1 MVTFFYE
8 CLYVLTIASG
18 ILAIAAGPVGV
29 GKVGI
34 LLFLGQ
40 IAITSLFVIFKNGKT
55 TGRFISIGILSAFT
69 IFIIILSRYDKFL
82 GMAVENVR
90 LLWLLAFAL
99 AAFILGEL
107 AAYVKVVG
115 IIISALSFASLIPI
129 VIFKYGVSKL
139 YVAAVFLFVLLT
151 LVSWF
156 QKRWQ
161 KSGDKDIKKHM
172 VFTSPFIL
180 LIIIVILI
188 LPYSPKPYNWTIV
201 KNIYQT
207 ITETV
212 RDIRIRAS
220 IRKSEDY
227 AEGMI
232 GFSDRGNINGEIKSN
247 EETVLSVAGIPN
259 EMNNLKLKGKNF
271 STFTGQEWIDED
283 TSDSPDSM
291 FDTIGIVASLGDYD
305 DSIRNYVK
313 WEKMRIEYIQ
323 MNTSYIFAPEKVAIR
338 KSNLPVYSFDIINTG
353 SDILWPKSKSYKT
366 AYNLIYLLVNTENED
381 FAKFLVNGKTPTEK
395 TYNVVLKQQFGLE
408 NDTEYTYKKFIDH
421 QQYIH
426 EFYGKEVVLSD
437 ELKAYTDKLYEGC
450 ENDVEKLQRIEA
462 LLKTFEYTE
471 TPGKIPEYID
481 NETEFLDYFILES
494 RKGYCSY
501 FATAFTLLA
510 RAEGMPARYVQGY
523 NINNGSKSS
532 VYVSSNMAHAWCEVY
547 FDGAGWVSFDGTP
560 GFGGGTYWERVAK
573 PSELPPIG
581 TYERKETPVDESTL
595 PELPEE
601 EAEDEGIIIEW
612 YMVAIPVAAGL
623 AVIALFFLIFKIS
636 AAIRLNKM
644 DYDRKFVVLCKQI
657 LTVLKLLGKPM
668 KEAETIYEYKVR
680 LSKDYEDNLLTFT
693 DDLENYLY
701 NPVGKEKGYK
711 EACEKA
717 FKIRDTLL
725 EDLKKRSIIRFI
737 RYHLVN

>member
-8 CLYVLTIASG
+8 CLYIFTIASG
-18 ILAIAAGPVGV
+18 ILAIASGPVGV
-29 GKVGI
+29 GKIGI

-40 IAITSLFVIFKNGKT
+40 IAVTSLFVIFKNGKT

-69 IFIIILSRYDKFL
+69 IFIIILSRYDEFL

-99 AAFILGEL
+99 AAFLLGEL
-107 AAYVKVVG
+107 AAYVRVFG
-115 IIISALSFASLIPI
+115 IIISLLSFASLIPI
-129 VIFKYGVSKL
+129 TILKYNVSKL
-139 YVAAVFLFVLLT
+139 YVAAVFLLMLLT
-151 LVSWF
+151 LVSEF
-156 QKRWQ
+156 QRRWK

-180 LIIIVILI
+180 LIIIVVLI
-188 LPYSPKPYNWTIV
+188 MPYSPKPYNWTVV
-201 KNIYQT
+201 KNIYQ
-207 ITETV
+207 IVTETV
-212 RDIRIRAS
+212 RDIRIKAS
-220 IRKSEDY
+220 IRKDEDY
-227 AEGMI
+227 AEGQI
-232 GFSDRGNINGEIKSN
+232 GFSDRGDITGEIKSN

-259 EMNNLKLKGKNF
+259 ETDNLKLRGKNF
-271 STFTGQEWIDED
+271 SQFTGQEWIDD
-283 TSDSPDSM
+283 DASASPDSM
-291 FDTIGIVASLGDYD
+291 FDTIGIIASLEDYD
-305 DSIRNYVK
+305 DSVRNYVR
-313 WEKMRIEYIQ
+313 WEKMRIEFIQ
-323 MNTSYIFAPEKVAIR
+323 MNTSYIFVPEKVAIR
-338 KSNLPVYSFDIINTG
+338 KSNLPVYSFDVINSG
-353 SDILWPKSKSYKT
+353 SDLLWPKSKSYRT
-366 AYNLIYLLVNTENED
+366 AYNIVYLLVNTENED
-381 FAKFLVNGKTPTEK
+381 FAKFLVNGETPSEE
-395 TYNVVLKQQFGLE
+395 TYNRVLKLQFGLE

-426 EFYGKEVVLSD
+426 DFYGKEVALSD
-437 ELKAYTDKLYEGC
+437 ELKAYTEKLYEGC

-471 TPGKIPEYID
+471 MPGRIPEDID
-481 NETEFLDYFILES
+481 NESEFLDYFILQS

-523 NINNGSKSS
+523 NVNNGDKSS
-532 VYVSSNMAHAWCEVY
+532 LYVSSNMAHAWCEVY
-547 FDGAGWVSFDGTP
+547 FDGAGWVSFDPTP
-560 GFGGGTYWERVAK
+560 GFGGGTYWVSEAK

-581 TYERKETPVDESTL
+581 TYERKETPTDLMTI

-601 EAEDEGIIIEW
+601 EEDKGIVIEW

-636 AAIRLNKM
+636 VAIRLNKM
-644 DYDRKFVVLCKQI
+644 DYDRKFVVLSKQI

-680 LSKDYEDNLLTFT
+680 LSKDYEEDLLTFT

-701 NPVGKEKGYK
+701 NPAGCEKGYK

-717 FKIRDTLL
+717 FKMRDTLL